1 MQPRDHLTEAR
12 RWAKFPATVL
22 LITGLLWLLQ
32 SYFAL
37 LVPDARVQIGQET
50 ETFLGA
56 LYIFSSLVIVPLGS
70 VAVGLGLLFVQ
81 RWALWGGFVLPAL
94 ALVIVTA
101 EKAEAIG
108 RKFTEFRQAGTVSS
122 FGGGVMTA
130 LLVLALWAVYLII
143 VLYLLKTLHQLN
155 LAYGY
160 ARRRQAPASQAD
172 GSGAVPPAAAGEG
185 EEDDF
190 CLYMPETQDD
200 EED

>member
-22 LITGLLWLLQ
+22 LATGLLWLLQ

-37 LVPDARVQIGQET
+37 LVPDARDQIGQET
-50 ETFLGA
+50 ETFVGA

-94 ALVIVTA
+94 ALVIVTV
-101 EKAEAIG
+101 EKAAVIG
-108 RKFTEFRQAGTVSS
+108 RKFAEFRQAGAVSS

-130 LLVLALWAVYLII
+130 LLVLALWAVYVLI

-160 ARRRQAPASQAD
+160 ANRRTAPAGQLGGKSTAGNASAAD
-172 GSGAVPPAAAGEG
+172 DD
-185 EEDDF
+185 EDL

-200 EED
+200 TED